1 MSAVDNLHR
10 YCTKAMDRIGREHR
24 SGHQNVHARRYVVI
38 RDDGSMVETVIIVQ
52 PASNLQIWCE
62 AKVAAPEDAMAFGGK
77 LRPGSET
84 YVKTNA
90 KGEKLYGRH
99 SSLKT
104 MDYLHRGD
112 AYHFSPKSPVEVDRI
127 INLIVTGAK

>member
-1 MSAVDNLHR
+1 MSAVDNLHS
-10 YCTKAMDRIGREHR
+10 YCTKAMDATGSEHR
-24 SGHQNVHARRYVVI
+24 SGHQNVHARRYIVTRV
-38 RDDGSMVETVIIVQ
+38 DGSMAEVVIVVQ
-52 PASNLQIWCE
+52 PGSSLQIWCE
-62 AKVAAPEDAMAFGGK
+62 AKVADREKAMAFGGA

-84 YVKTNA
+84 YAKTNA

-112 AYHFSPKSPVEVDRI
+112 AYHFSPKSSGEVDRI
-127 INLIVTGAK
+127 IDLIVTGAI